1 MPVQTSIQ
9 KASQGST
16 SALKSETLKP
26 TSSQLTSK
34 SQSESAVRLP
44 VDAIYYISLPKA
56 AVRRD
61 KLVKHLES
69 IGLVDK
75 HGCPP
80 QWIIANDGNHVSH
93 AVDNSIKKAH
103 KRPNMSLSEIGCFA
117 SHREVWQEQIRHEH
131 QFVLVLEDDAR
142 FDLDKLRNLV
152 ANWHKLPDFDF
163 LHLGWEYYA
172 GYKAQTIEEVDIAGL
187 PNLWKGDGMWLTH
200 AYILSPDGAATLI
213 DRTEV
218 QTNGLD
224 AMTADIQSDMWS
236 YGFKPA
242 IAYQEKG
249 SSGVMRSQIHHTG

>member
-1 MPVQTSIQ
+1 
-9 KASQGST
+9 
-16 SALKSETLKP
+16 
-26 TSSQLTSK
+26 
-34 SQSESAVRLP
+34 VRLP

-56 AVRRD
+56 GVRRA
-61 KLVKHLES
+61 KLVKHLDS

-75 HGCPP
+75 HGCAA
-80 QWIIANDGNHVSH
+80 QWIIANDGNHVEH
-93 AVDNSIKKAH
+93 RIDNSIKRAH

-117 SHREVWQEQIRHEH
+117 SHREVWQEQIKHEH

-142 FDLDKLRNLV
+142 FDVKKLNQLLT
-152 ANWHKLPDFDF
+152 NWNMLPEFDF

-172 GYKAQTIEEVDIAGL
+172 GYKEQTIEQVEIEGL

-200 AYILSPDGAATLI
+200 AYILSPDGAAMLL

-224 AMTADIQSDMWS
+224 AMTADIQSEMWA

-242 IAYQEKG
+242 IAYQDKG